1 MIIVVIIIN
10 IEIRIS
16 LINIIISIINIFIS
30 NKLICLNYSYISLIV
45 NSLRD
50 IRRRVKNVKP
60 TNLFCLKLKGLPH
73 VSWA

>member
-16 LINIIISIINIFIS
+16 LINIIISIINIFNS

-45 NSLRD
+45 NSLRN
-50 IRRRVKNVKP
+50 IRRRVKKP
-60 TNLFCLKLKGLPH
+60 T
-73 VSWA
+73 